1 MGGAA
6 NNEDSQMTDKQKIDE
21 AFITALGLPS
31 DASLDQLAYGTQA
44 EWDSI
49 GHLQLMA
56 EIEEAFGI
64 TLAAEDVVEMTDYDS
79 ARQVL
84 RSRYALDC

>member
-1 MGGAA
+1 
-6 NNEDSQMTDKQKIDE
+6 MTDNQKIDE
-21 AFITALGLPS
+21 AFIKALGLPPGTS
-31 DASLDQLAYGTQA
+31 PEGLAYGARA

-64 TLAAEDVVEMTDYDS
+64 ALAAEDVVEMTDYAS
-79 ARQVL
+79 VRRLL
-84 RSRYALDC
+84 RSHYALDC

>member
-1 MGGAA
+1 MVSNKDG
-6 NNEDSQMTDKQKIDE
+6 QMRDTQKIDE
-21 AFITALGLPS
+21 AFTRALGLP
-31 DASLDQLAYGTQA
+31 AGTSLDGLAYGTHA

-64 TLAAEDVVEMTDYDS
+64 TLAAEDVVGMTDYDS
-79 ARQVL
+79 VRQVL
-84 RSRYALDC
+84 RARYALDC